1 VLKPNVIRA
10 YKLPQLLECL
20 KAMVSKEGYFEVQ
33 VHLEQSPLYK
43 LYLYTGSR
51 MLEQNMDFS
60 KLAEHTQTQT

>member
-1 VLKPNVIRA
+1 
-10 YKLPQLLECL
+10 
-20 KAMVSKEGYFEVQ
+20 MVSKEGYFEVQ

-60 KLAEHTQTQT
+60 KLAEQLQIEHRDYFTRSEFEYVLPIC